1 VPLATDFYADPLV
14 YDVLHAPGTA
24 ADVRVLRRMARR
36 FTPARKVQTWLEP
49 ACGTGRY
56 MIAAARLGVRCVG
69 FDLSEAMVAFTRSRA
84 REAGVGRRV
93 RARVAAMEEFTEACG
108 LRPRS
113 VDFAYNLINTIRHLP
128 SDAAMLA
135 HFKEVATVLREG
147 GAYAVGVSLAA
158 YGLEPVTEDTWKGR
172 GRGMSVTQVV
182 QYLPPAPGGADR
194 RRGEGARQ
202 ERVISHVTVRRGRE
216 EAHLD
221 STYALRA
228 YNLRQWEE
236 LVGRSALRIDAVV
249 SSDGRDASAREPG
262 YYVFILRAR

>member
-1 VPLATDFYADPLV
+1 MSLTTDFYADPLV

-24 ADVRVLRRMARR
+24 GDVRVLRRMARR

-56 MIAAARLGVRCVG
+56 MVGAAKLGVRCVG
-69 FDLSEAMVAFTRSRA
+69 FDLSAAMVAFARARA
-84 REAGVGRRV
+84 REAGVGGRV
-93 RARVAAMEEFTEACG
+93 RARVAAMEEFAAACG
-108 LRPRS
+108 LKPGS

-135 HFKEVATVLREG
+135 HFREVAGVLREG

-172 GRGMSVTQVV
+172 GRGLSVTQVV
-182 QYLPPAPGGADR
+182 QYLPPSAGGGDA

-216 EAHLD
+216 ETHLD

-228 YNLRQWEE
+228 YNLRQWYD
-236 LVGRSALRIDAVV
+236 LISRSALRVDAVV
-249 SSDGRDASAREPG
+249 SSAGLDATAREPG